1 MRFVFLAIAVIASI
15 ALLTTVHAAVL
26 PAGAGPHDDGYR
38 PVVAE
43 GCGYGWHWVAGRVTL
58 NSSWVAGHCQIDN

>member
-15 ALLTTVHAAVL
+15 ALLTTVHAAVP
-26 PAGAGPHDDGYR
+26 PAGVGPQDDGYR

-43 GCGYGWHWVAGRVTL
+43 GCGYGWHWMAGHATL